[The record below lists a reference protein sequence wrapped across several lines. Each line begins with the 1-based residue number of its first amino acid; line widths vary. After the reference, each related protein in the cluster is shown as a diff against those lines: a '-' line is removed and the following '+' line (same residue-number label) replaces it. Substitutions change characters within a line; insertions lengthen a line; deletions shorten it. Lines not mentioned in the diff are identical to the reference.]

1 MLLAI
6 DSGNTNTRVFCPRC
20 GSRLFGRNSARPGM
34 IAVAVGSVDDNGS
47 GKGYAYRASKAA
59 LNIVNKSMSIDLA
72 DRGVWCQ
79 LLHPGWVRTRMTE
92 GRGLIDADESAAGL
106 IKAMEGEY
114 GPINGCWYDYK
125 GDEIPW

>member
-1 MLLAI
+1 MIRHCARV
-6 DSGNTNTRVFCPRC
+6 GNVT
-20 GSRLFGRNSARPGM
+20 SK
-34 IAVAVGSVDDNGS
+34 VGSVDDNGS
-47 GKGYAYRASKAA
+47 GKGYAYRASKSA

-72 DRGVWCQ
+72 DRGVMCA

-92 GRGLIDADESAAGL
+92 GRGLIEATESAAGM

-114 GPINGCWYDYK
+114 GEVNGRWYDYK